1 MHRRRSSLADRA
13 VDSPRQERK
22 DQPDE
27 VALNIDA
34 HPLDEAD
41 PLTRRRAPT
50 CLRLRSSTWFIAL
63 AVGWG
68 ILVDLSAYSL
78 VVPVVPFRLEALG
91 YDDIGGKTGWL
102 VAAYAAG
109 LIVSSPVAGWMGAK
123 YKNRQIPLTLGLLF
137 MAGAVI
143 LFMESES
150 FALMVVARVLQ
161 GFSGTVLWTIGLAL
175 LVDSVPAQ
183 RLGTVL
189 GNVMIGYS
197 VGQAIGPPVGGV
209 LYERLGYRAPFIFSI
224 VLVAIDLALR
234 IVMIEKHQALRWIR
248 AGHDIPNFEAPGC
261 LTAARSTC
269 SSSSSRLQAS
279 TGTVVTLGDTAEH
292 ELAPPLEEKAVRALS
307 SRLPPQLLGLLHML
321 KSPRALTCF
330 AVTCLNG
337 VVAGGLCD
345 TGLTL
350 WVKQQYGLDS
360 MGAGLVFLGI
370 VVPSFFGA
378 PLAGWISDR
387 YGTKWVMLAGVVL
400 AIPAYPLLLVRGP
413 LSLFVFFLV
422 LIGTALALFGTPV
435 LIYLSIVASDTP
447 SISTA
452 HVFCASN
459 LFYSVGALIG
469 PIIAGQILSAVGTT
483 RGWMALAILSA
494 ALSCVVVPPILLFVG
509 GRVGWRGPLRAERT
523 PTSSSVFPES
533 VSAMK
538 ETILDVGKGR
548 RKEEA
553 AVAQAYGL

>member
-1 MHRRRSSLADRA
+1 MGGPLAREHDR
-13 VDSPRQERK
+13 EL
-22 DQPDE
+22 DE
-27 VALNIDA
+27 VALDLA
-34 HPLDEAD
+34 VPAQDEANR
-41 PLTRRRAPT
+41 PVVRNRRAPFF
-50 CLRLRSSTWFIAL
+50 LRQRSSTWFIAF

-68 ILVDLSAYSL
+68 VLVDLSSYSL

-109 LIVSSPVAGWMGAK
+109 LIVSSPVAGWIGAK
-123 YKNRQIPLTLGLLF
+123 YKNRQVPLTLGLLF

-143 LFMESES
+143 MFMESES
-150 FALMVVARVLQ
+150 FALMVVARILQ

-175 LVDSVPAQ
+175 LVDSVPEQ

-189 GNVMIGYS
+189 GYVMVGYS

-224 VLVAIDLALR
+224 VLVAIDLLLR
-234 IVMIEKHQALRWIR
+234 IVMIEKDQALRWIR
-248 AGHDIPNFEAPGC
+248 AGHDIPNFEAPGH
-261 LTAARSTC
+261 LATFSTT
-269 SSSSSRLQAS
+269 SSIPQTSSTTFDTLDVGFEREPAPSRPS
-279 TGTVVTLGDTAEH
+279 TSA
-292 ELAPPLEEKAVRALS
+292 KAVEARV
-307 SRLPPQLLGLLHML
+307 PVQLLGLLHML

-400 AIPAYPLLLVRGP
+400 AIPAYPLLLLRGRLP
-413 LSLFVFFLV
+413 LFVFFLV

-435 LIYLSIVASDTP
+435 LIDLSIVASDTP

-459 LFYSVGALIG
+459 LFYSVGALVG
-469 PIIAGQILSAVGTT
+469 PIIAGQLLSAVGTT
-483 RGWMALAILSA
+483 RGWLALSILSA
-494 ALSCVVVPPILLFVG
+494 SLSCLIVPPVFLFVG
-509 GRVGWRGPLRAERT
+509 GQGGWRGSLRPASK
-523 PTSSSVFPES
+523 PSES
-533 VSAMK
+533 TAPPQDTRK
-538 ETILDVGKGR
+538 ETIVEMGMDAKVDK
-548 RKEEA
+548 A
-553 AVAQAYGL
+553 AGEVNAAANC